1 MNTARGAEVIH
12 GGATATAVRSVRNYA
27 GGQWVDSNAAEWGE
41 VRNPATAELLARVPL
56 GGAADVDRAV
66 QAALAAFPAWRATP
80 PVQRVRYFFTLK
92 QLMEERF
99 EELARVVTLEHGK
112 TLDESRS
119 SVRRAIENV
128 EIACAIP
135 VTMQGATLEDVASG
149 IDCESIRQPLGV
161 FAAITPFNFPAMVP
175 LWFLPHAVALGNTFV
190 VKPSERVPLSQQLV
204 FELLHAA
211 GFPAGVVNLVNG
223 AKEAVD
229 ALLDHPGICG
239 YSFVGSTPV
248 AHYVYRRA
256 AEQGKRAQAL
266 GGAKN
271 FVLIMPDADLAR
283 ACETSIDS
291 AFGCAGERCLANSA
305 VIAVGD
311 CYAEVRERLLARA
324 RAIQVGYGIEP
335 GVTMGPVITRQ
346 HRDKIVG
353 YIETGLKEGAKL
365 ILDGRGYR
373 HPQYPDGYW
382 LGPSIFDQV
391 TPGMVVAREE
401 IFGPVLCLMRA
412 ASFEE
417 ACAVVNAHPQ
427 GNASS
432 IFTTS
437 GKWAREF
444 RYRAAPSMLGVNIGV
459 AAPMAFFPFGGAKA
473 SFFGDTKAHG
483 RECVDFFTDKKVVIS
498 RW

>member
-1 MNTARGAEVIH
+1 MNAPREQDVIN
-12 GGATATAVRSVRNYA
+12 GGATATTVRTVQDYV
-27 GGQWVDSNAAEWGE
+27 GGKWIDSNATTFGD
-41 VRNPATAELLARVPL
+41 VHNPATAEKIGRVPL

-66 QAALAAFPAWRATP
+66 RAAQAAFPAWRAIP
-80 PVQRVRYFFTLK
+80 PVQRARYLFKLRNI
-92 QLMEERF
+92 MEDRF
-99 EELARVVTLEHGK
+99 EDLARTVTLEHGK

-128 EIACAIP
+128 EVACAIP
-135 VTMQGATLEDVASG
+135 TTMQGAALEDIATG

-175 LWFLPHAVALGNTFV
+175 LWFLPHAVALGNTFI
-190 VKPSERVPLSQQLV
+190 VKPSERVPLSQQKI
-204 FELLHAA
+204 FEMLHET
-211 GFPAGVVNLVNG
+211 GFPPGVVNMVNG
-223 AKEAVD
+223 AREAVD
-229 ALLDHPGICG
+229 ALLDHPGISG

-248 AHYVYRRA
+248 ARHVYQRA
-256 AEQGKRAQAL
+256 AENGKRAQAL

-271 FVLIMPDADLAR
+271 FVLIMPDADLGR
-283 ACETSIDS
+283 ACEISTDS

-311 CYAEVRERLLARA
+311 SYAKVRDGLLANA
-324 RAIQVGYGIEP
+324 RNIRVGYGIEP
-335 GVTMGPVITRQ
+335 GVTMGPVISAQ
-346 HRDKIVG
+346 HRDKVVG
-353 YIETGLKEGAKL
+353 YIETGLKEGAQL
-365 ILDGRGYR
+365 ILDGRGFR

-382 LGPSIFDQV
+382 LGPSLFDEV
-391 TPGMVVAREE
+391 TPEMVIAREE
-401 IFGPVLCLMRA
+401 IFGPVLCLIRA
-412 ASFEE
+412 ADFDE
-417 ACAVVNAHPQ
+417 ACAIVNAHHQ
-427 GNASS
+427 GNAAS

-444 RYRAAPSMLGVNIGV
+444 RYRVAPSMLGINIGV

-483 RECVDFFTDKKVVIS
+483 RECLDFFTDKKVVIS

>member
-1 MNTARGAEVIH
+1 MNPARGAEVIS
-12 GGATATAVRSVRNYA
+12 GVTAAAAVRTVRNYV
-27 GGQWVDSNAAEWGE
+27 GGQWVDSDATRWGD
-41 VRNPATAELLARVPL
+41 VHNPATTELLARVPL
-56 GGAADVDRAV
+56 GGATDVDRAV
-66 QAALAAFPAWRATP
+66 QAARAAFPAWRATP
-80 PVQRVRYFFTLK
+80 PVQRARYFFKLK
-92 QLMEERF
+92 QVMEERF

-135 VTMQGATLEDVASG
+135 VTMQGATLEDVATG

-175 LWFLPHAVALGNTFV
+175 LWFLPHAVALGNTYV

-204 FELLHAA
+204 FEMLHAT
-211 GFPAGVVNLVNG
+211 GFPPGVVNLVNG
-223 AKEAVD
+223 ARETVD

-248 AHYVYRRA
+248 AHYVYKRA
-256 AEQGKRAQAL
+256 AELGKRAQAL

-271 FVLIMPDADLAR
+271 FVLIMPDADLGK
-283 ACETSIDS
+283 ACEVSIDS

-311 CYAEVRERLLARA
+311 CYPRVREGLLANA
-324 RAIQVGYGIEP
+324 RNIKVGYGLEP
-335 GVTMGPVITRQ
+335 GVTMGPVITRE
-346 HRDKIVG
+346 HRDKVVG

-365 ILDGRGYR
+365 LLDGRGYR
-373 HPQYPDGYW
+373 HPQYPEGSW
-382 LGPSIFDQV
+382 LGPSLFDEV
-391 TPGMVVAREE
+391 TPEMVIAREE

-412 ASFEE
+412 SSFEE
-417 ACAVVNAHPQ
+417 ACAIVNAHPQ

-444 RYRAAPSMLGVNIGV
+444 RYRVSPSMLGINIGV